1 MSISSLPSV
10 LLTDSSAGRYQSL
23 LHDHLPRLTVRTL
36 RADERI
42 RAGCEVWLGAPDSI
56 IPLLKSGLTPRW
68 IQLTWA
74 GVTPMLAEDVP
85 KGYLLTRATD
95 VFGPAML
102 EYVLRHMFA
111 KAWQLANYEYSQS
124 RFSWHPSSV
133 GQLHGKTA
141 LIVGLGAIGS
151 HIAAGLTALGMTVK
165 GIRRS
170 VNGASSCD
178 EVGGFDRLIS
188 FAGVSDYVINVLP
201 DTPSTRDIFDR
212 DFFAALPEHAFF
224 INIGRGSAVVDH
236 DLIDAL
242 ETGRIAGAALDV
254 FRKEPLP
261 QSHQFWV
268 TKNLWLTPH
277 VAGPTDESAMIKLF
291 LQNLKKY
298 QQGQRLLGLVDSTLG
313 Y

>member
-10 LLTDSSAGRYQSL
+10 LLTDPAAGKLQSL
-23 LHDHLPRLTVRTL
+23 LQDRLPRLTVRTL
-36 RADERI
+36 RADQRLKSD
-42 RAGCEVWLGAPDSI
+42 CEVWLGAPDSI

-74 GVTPMLAEDVP
+74 GVTPMLAQDVP
-85 KGYLLTRATD
+85 KGYLLTRATN

-102 EYVLRHMFA
+102 EYVLHFMLA
-111 KAWQLANYEYSQS
+111 KAWQHANYEYAQS

-133 GQLHGKTA
+133 GLLNGKTV

-151 HIAAGLTALGMTVK
+151 HIATGLTSLGMKVK

-170 VNGASSCD
+170 SSADSSCD
-178 EVGGFDRLIS
+178 ELGGFDKLLS
-188 FAGVSDYVINVLP
+188 FASQSDYVVNVLP
-201 DTPSTRDIFDR
+201 DTPATRDIFDKH
-212 DFFAALPEHAFF
+212 FFSALPSHAFF

-242 ETGRIAGAALDV
+242 ESDRLAGAALDV

-277 VAGPTDESAMIKLF
+277 IAGPTDEGAMIDLF
-291 LQNLKKY
+291 LLNLRKY
-298 QQGQRLLGLVDSTLG
+298 QQGQRLLGLVDSSAG